1 MDTPV
6 LPSAVDPRL
15 WTAKAVKRDL
25 RATARLHLAM
35 IGVCLSDPQTAA
47 LVDALLA
54 RLDGEWRVRQLEK
67 AGAPLEAGS

>member
-1 MDTPV
+1 METPFQ
-6 LPSAVDPRL
+6 PASADPRV
-15 WTAKAVKRDL
+15 WTTKAVKRDL

-47 LVDALLA
+47 LVDALLT

-67 AGAPLEAGS
+67 AGAPREAGS

>member
-1 MDTPV
+1 VDTPV
-6 LPSAVDPRL
+6 PPTAADPRV
-15 WTAKAVKRDL
+15 WSDKAVKRDL

-54 RLDGEWRVRQLEK
+54 RLDGEWKARQLQRTGT
-67 AGAPLEAGS
+67 AGGVGT